1 MEYTVNK
8 LAGISG
14 VTTRTLRYYDEIG
27 LLKPARINSSG
38 YRIYGRN
45 EVHRLQ
51 QILFFRALDITL
63 DEIKLIMMSEDF
75 DEVKI
80 LNTHYEK
87 LMSKRAHLDLL
98 INNVKKT
105 IEEAEGRII
114 MSDKEKFEGL
124 KKRLIDENESKYGDE
139 IRRKYGEETINMS
152 NEKFAGMS
160 EETYN
165 KATKLAEEI
174 IALILK
180 AMDENDTQ
188 GETAMKAAEKHKEW
202 LMIYWNE
209 YSKEAHAGL
218 GDMYVADER
227 FTHYYDQHR
236 IGAAKFFCEVL
247 HVYTGV

>member
-8 LAGISG
+8 LAKISG

-38 YRIYGRN
+38 YRIYGRK

-51 QILFFRALDITL
+51 QILFFRALDINL
-63 DEIKLIMMSEDF
+63 DEIKLIMMSNDF
-75 DEVKI
+75 DEVKV
-80 LNTHYEK
+80 LSSHYEK

-105 IEEAEGRII
+105 IEEAEGRIT

-124 KKRLIDENESKYGDE
+124 KKNLLNENEAKYGDE
-139 IRRKYGEETINMS
+139 IRAKYGEKTIEQS
-152 NEKFAGMS
+152 NKKFAGMT

-165 KATKLAEEI
+165 YATKLATEI
-174 IALILK
+174 ITLILK
-180 AMDENDTQ
+180 AMDEGDTK

-202 LMIYWNE
+202 LMIYWTE

-236 IGAAKFFCEVL
+236 VGAAKFFCEVL
-247 HVYTGV
+247 HAYTGV